1 MERAGGGSAI
11 LALVCVFVVATILTV
26 SNAAGSKLG
35 ERGPQV
41 PCLQST
47 WNRTTGECFITN
59 ECDIT
64 MYGSKLDGVAM
75 CGHSAFFIGYCRDQ
89 CQGLTWNQHQVRNQR
104 QMLPSSHR
112 MLIVG
117 TTVRRTSRRCF
128 RSGGRFGPL
137 ILE

>member
-1 MERAGGGSAI
+1 M
-11 LALVCVFVVATILTV
+11 VATILTV

-64 MYGSKLDGVAM
+64 MYGYAMCDHDVAMCGSSKLDGVAM

-89 CQGLTWNQHQVRNQR
+89 CQGLTWNQINSTKCATNGKCCPPR
-104 QMLPSSHR
+104 
-112 MLIVG
+112 
-117 TTVRRTSRRCF
+117 TVC
-128 RSGGRFGPL
+128 
-137 ILE
+137 